1 MNLNAVD
8 PAHEDIVESCPG
20 VCRGKSYE
28 HEIWHQTDAK
38 LNLKSAIRS
47 FIFFIVSLSL
57 PGLYL
62 WNTWHLGWS
71 VFCFVFVKQ
80 IFSIHIE
87 W

>member
-1 MNLNAVD
+1 MNLNAVG

-28 HEIWHQTDAK
+28 HRIWHQTDAE
-38 LNLKSAIRS
+38 LNLKSAINS
-47 FIFFIVSLSL
+47 FIFFIVSFSL

-71 VFCFVFVKQ
+71 IFCFVFVKQ
-80 IFSIHIE
+80 IFSIHTE